1 MDKETTLQNGYGR
14 DTGSAGFNITVALP
28 SGGLLALACNRH
40 SDTVSSLVA
49 TLSRHPQLRGVAFYL
64 MHGISCLS
72 ETLTLAH
79 YNIQERSALRVLR
92 QDALPGGG
100 GAFQYMEQHQEV
112 IEAALASVIGEV
124 LQAEPPDPV
133 SSLGQRLVARGA
145 AASSELVPP
154 QQSRLEVLE
163 EQLAASKE
171 QLAASKAQAASAEAR
186 VAAAEDREAGAEDR
200 AAAAEDRAAAAEER
214 AAAAEAKLASVAAD
228 TTSPST
234 GVPPSLASPGVAFN
248 KPSGGHKNA
257 PPCGP
262 LLVCG
267 ASGAEFAAL
276 LLPHLG
282 SSWELINAAVPEE
295 ATLAGASSVV
305 VLLSEG
311 SLDAPGVVFAMRCAL
326 AYGTPRMLVH
336 TAESCEFGSVWPRAN
351 GELADVLP
359 LYDKIAITMIGEY
372 AKYAAGKVIAGLEEQ
387 QQEAVQSDEAGAADA
402 NEADVA
408 VSIEAHDR
416 SDEEL
421 AQMQAELLEGALP
434 LLKALGIGF
443 SVFLSHR
450 RATGQGPI
458 GRIYMDLKD
467 DYRCFLDSE
476 VTFKLHN
483 LRALVQACNYFLFFL
498 SGGILDQS
506 PFCLEELLSAIH
518 TKRTIFVVRDLQF
531 KLPEDVKATVA
542 KVMEGKL
549 GAGSIEEHYGWSVD
563 EAARRV
569 ADTLAEAWPTRIT
582 YQAEHFEPCMAR
594 IRERLGVPLASK
606 LAEGVVK
613 IGSELLSPL
622 QPTPGCSV
630 DFVGLVGLTEL
641 DLSKMELKPEDLSPV
656 VAVLRASTCSL
667 ASLKCASVRVTQTTV
682 NGVALCAVSRLP
694 VLSCSWLALGAITHL
709 KPLIACF

>member
-1 MDKETTLQNGYGR
+1 MKVGDVLFPHQ
-14 DTGSAGFNITVALP
+14 
-28 SGGLLALACNRH
+28 
-40 SDTVSSLVA
+40 
-49 TLSRHPQLRGVAFYL
+49 HPTPAELDQYL
-64 MHGISCLS
+64 
-72 ETLTLAH
+72 EK
-79 YNIQERSALRVLR
+79 
-92 QDALPGGG
+92 
-100 GAFQYMEQHQEV
+100 HQEA
-112 IEAALASVIGEV
+112 IEVAVASEMGEV
-124 LQAEPPDPV
+124 LRAEPPDPV

-145 AASSELVPP
+145 AASSKLVPP
-154 QQSRLEVLE
+154 QQSRLEKLE
-163 EQLAASKE
+163 KQL
-171 QLAASKAQAASAEAR
+171 
-186 VAAAEDREAGAEDR
+186 
-200 AAAAEDRAAAAEER
+200 AAAEER

-228 TTSPST
+228 VVTSAST
-234 GVPPSLASPGVAFN
+234 GVPPSLASQGVAFDM
-248 KPSGGHKNA
+248 PSGGHKNA

-267 ASGAEFAAL
+267 ASGADFAAL

-282 SSWELINAAVPEE
+282 SSWELIEGAVPEE
-295 ATLAGASSVV
+295 ATLAGAPAVV

-311 SLDAPGVVFAMRCAL
+311 GLDATEVVFAMRCAL
-326 AYGTPRMLVH
+326 TYGTPRMLVH

-351 GELADVLP
+351 GELADILP
-359 LYDKIAITMIGEY
+359 LYNKIAITMIGEY
-372 AKYAAGKVIAGLEEQ
+372 AKYAAGKVIAGPEEQ
-387 QQEAVQSDEAGAADA
+387 QQEAVNEAG
-402 NEADVA
+402 VA
-408 VSIEAHDR
+408 ESIEAHNR

-421 AQMQAELLEGALP
+421 AQMQAELLDGAPP

-467 DYRCFLDSE
+467 DYRSFLDSE

-498 SGGILDQS
+498 SGGIFDES

-549 GAGSIEEHYGWSVD
+549 GAGSIEAHYGWSVD

-594 IRERLGVPLASK
+594 IRERLGMPLAQRIFI
-606 LAEGVVK
+606 V
-613 IGSELLSPL
+613 IGF
-622 QPTPGCSV
+622 CSV
-630 DFVGLVGLTEL
+630 VTAAPAPLIIGYSGWPWQQACGAEAVFSQSAPFPPN
-641 DLSKMELKPEDLSPV
+641 DLWSCRT
-656 VAVLRASTCSL
+656 ARAS
-667 ASLKCASVRVTQTTV
+667 A
-682 NGVALCAVSRLP
+682 
-694 VLSCSWLALGAITHL
+694 
-709 KPLIACF
+709 